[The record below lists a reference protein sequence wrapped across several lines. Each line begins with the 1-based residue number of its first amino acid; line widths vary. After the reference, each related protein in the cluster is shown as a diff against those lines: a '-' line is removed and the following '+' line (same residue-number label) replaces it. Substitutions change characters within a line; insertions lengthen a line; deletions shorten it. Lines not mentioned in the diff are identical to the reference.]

1 MDESILLQ
9 KLLEVAIQV
18 LVPILLGLV
27 GVLVKEAWAWVKAHV
42 DQTKLETAMAV
53 IEALV
58 KAAEQNG
65 LKDELFKVGANKK
78 AYVMDLAAA
87 ELAKHNIV
95 LDLETLSAMVESA
108 VYDEF
113 GWRKL
118 SDGQG

>member
-1 MDESILLQ
+1 MDNSVILQ
-9 KLLEVAIQV
+9 KVLEIVIQV
-18 LVPILLGLV
+18 LLPILLALLV
-27 GVLVKEAWAWVKAHV
+27 ALAKEAWAWVKAHV
-42 DQTKLETAMAV
+42 DQTQLETAMAIV
-53 IEALV
+53 EALV

-78 AYVMDLAAA
+78 AFVMDLAAA

-118 SDGQG
+118 NDGQG